1 MCLFNK
7 KGINADEF
15 CSHSH
20 CQNPNAKQQT
30 YHSQKSLMQHHGKM
44 NELSKFQSFTIDQE
58 IYTGYSY
65 KQYLMFVNNQ
75 WKTEEINV
83 QRN

>member
-1 MCLFNK
+1 
-7 KGINADEF
+7 
-15 CSHSH
+15 
-20 CQNPNAKQQT
+20 
-30 YHSQKSLMQHHGKM
+30 MQHHGKM

-75 WKTEEINV
+75 
-83 QRN
+83 